1 MNKKIFG
8 AFFIIFFVYKTN
20 GQEIQARLTV
30 SAVKINSQVDKK
42 IFQTLQTGLTNF
54 LNNRKWTPD
63 NFQANEKIQCNF
75 FLSVEQD
82 LGDNVFKGK
91 LTVQAARPILNSTY
105 QSPIINY
112 LDDNV
117 TFRYVEFQPIEF
129 NENRIQGSDP
139 VAANLT
145 AVFAYYVDIILGFD
159 YDSFAPRGGDI
170 YFQKAWNIVNN
181 APESGNISGW
191 KPFDGQ
197 RNRYWLAENLNNNQY
212 ALIHDAIYAYYRSG
226 LDNFYDNENTGR
238 NGIMNCINYLNTI
251 NTENP
256 NSMILSFFLQG
267 KSSELIKVFS
277 QADAGMKTRARD
289 ILQKI
294 DITNISAYKEL
305 K

>member
-1 MNKKIFG
+1 MHKKIFL
-8 AFFIIFFVYKTN
+8 AFAFVFFVSAIY

-30 SAVKINSQVDKK
+30 SAIKINSQVDKK

-63 NFQANEKIQCNF
+63 VFQANEKIQCNF

-82 LGDNVFKGK
+82 LGNNVFKGK
-91 LTVQAARPILNSTY
+91 LTVQAARPIYNSTY
-105 QSPIINY
+105 DSPIINY
-112 LDDNV
+112 LDDNI

-129 NENRIQGSDP
+129 NENRIQGADP

-145 AVFAYYVDIILGFD
+145 AIFAYWVDIILGFD
-159 YDSFAPRGGDI
+159 YDSFSPRGGDV

-181 APESGNISGW
+181 APEASTISGW

-212 ALIHDAIYAYYRSG
+212 ALIHDAIYSYYRSG
-226 LDNFYDNENTGR
+226 LDNFYDNVNTGR
-238 NGIMNCINYLNTI
+238 NGVMNCINYLNTI

-256 NSMILSFFLQG
+256 NSMILAFFLQG
-267 KSSELIKVFS
+267 KSAELVKVFS
-277 QADAGMKTRARD
+277 QADPGTRSRARD

-294 DITNISAYKEL
+294 DITNIAAYNEL